1 LEIAGGGGQEI
12 TVGLALGASRWRIV
26 RQLLTE
32 SVLLAALG
40 GAVGTLLA
48 WWGKDFLVALSPEG
62 VARIAET
69 KLDARALAFTA
80 LVSLLTGALF
90 GLAPALTVSGAR
102 LGESLKEG
110 GRGARGGARVS
121 RARGLLVI
129 FEIALALVL
138 LVGGGLLVQSLA
150 RLQRAGLGFNTRNIL
165 TFGIAVSGEALAGG
179 QDPSPQQLAD
189 FYRQVEERLK
199 SLPGV
204 TGVSV
209 ASSLPLSGGVSS
221 TGLKIEGRP
230 EDVGR
235 SPMGQIHSVGVD
247 YFRTMGIPLR
257 QGREFTARDDLNTPP
272 VLIVNETLAKR
283 LFPNENPIGKR
294 IEPSFSSAG
303 PTVMREIVGVVG
315 DTRHT
320 GPRDEPDLEIYFSGA
335 QMPMGAM
342 AVVMR
347 ADGDPRELAN
357 SVRVELREL
366 NKDVPVYR
374 FQTLDEY
381 FSRALAAPRFNMLL
395 ISFFAVV
402 ALILTAVGLYG
413 VIACAVSQS
422 TREIG
427 IRMALGA
434 QAKDVLTMV
443 VKQGMAL
450 ALTGVVIG
458 LGASFAL
465 TRLMKDLLFVVS
477 PTDPLTLALIALL
490 LIVVALLACLIPARR
505 ATKVDP
511 MIALRC
517 E

>member
-1 LEIAGGGGQEI
+1 
-12 TVGLALGASRWRIV
+12 
-26 RQLLTE
+26 
-32 SVLLAALG
+32 
-40 GAVGTLLA
+40 
-48 WWGKDFLVALSPEG
+48 
-62 VARIAET
+62 
-69 KLDARALAFTA
+69 
-80 LVSLLTGALF
+80 
-90 GLAPALTVSGAR
+90 
-102 LGESLKEG
+102 
-110 GRGARGGARVS
+110 
-121 RARGLLVI
+121 
-129 FEIALALVL
+129 
-138 LVGGGLLVQSLA
+138 
-150 RLQRAGLGFNTRNIL
+150 
-165 TFGIAVSGEALAGG
+165 
-179 QDPSPQQLAD
+179 
-189 FYRQVEERLK
+189 
-199 SLPGV
+199 
-204 TGVSV
+204 
-209 ASSLPLSGGVSS
+209 
-221 TGLKIEGRP
+221 
-230 EDVGR
+230 
-235 SPMGQIHSVGVD
+235 
-247 YFRTMGIPLR
+247 
-257 QGREFTARDDLNTPP
+257 
-272 VLIVNETLAKR
+272 
-283 LFPNENPIGKR
+283 
-294 IEPSFSSAG
+294 
-303 PTVMREIVGVVG
+303 MREIVGVVG

-381 FSRALAAPRFNMLL
+381 FSRALAAPRFNTLL

-434 QAKDVLTMV
+434 QAKDALTMV